1 MARIKVLIA
10 DDHASLLARTAE
22 ILEAEY
28 DVVAAVSNG
37 LAAVDAAIVLRPD
50 VVILD
55 ISMPIM
61 SGLEAAA
68 QLAHGGSTSRII
80 LLTVHEDP
88 EFIQAARNAGAH
100 GYVVKRTM
108 TANLLQAVRG
118 VLRGHTAFPILSK
131 TA

>member
-1 MARIKVLIA
+1 MARFKVLIA
-10 DDHASLLARTAE
+10 DDHASLLARIAG

-37 LAAVDAAIVLRPD
+37 LAAVDAASVFHPD

-61 SGLEAAA
+61 SGLDAAA
-68 QLAHGGSTSRII
+68 QLADGGSASKII
-80 LLTVHEDP
+80 LLSVHEGP
-88 EFIQAARNAGAH
+88 EFVEAARNAGAH
-100 GYVVKRTM
+100 GYVVKRMM
-108 TANLLQAVRG
+108 TADLLPAVRN
-118 VLRGHTAFPILSK
+118 VLRGHTAFPVLSK